1 MYWQGQIESSNDSYQ
16 LTVKTT
22 GAKLMSR
29 NFFVWLLTTVLLTTA
44 FSAEAQQP
52 TKIPRIGFLGTS
64 SPSAISV
71 RVEGFRQ
78 GLRENGYVEGQ
89 NIAIEYRWA
98 EGKLDRLPNL
108 AAELVSHKVDIIV
121 THGDAGIRALKQAT
135 KTIPIVVGVTGD
147 LVVTGHAVSL
157 ARPGGNITGFVD
169 TSPDL
174 SGKRMELLK
183 EILPKVS
190 HIAIL
195 WNAANPVKV
204 LDFKET
210 EAAAQALGLKLQ
222 SLEVRASEDFEKNF
236 KIATTR
242 HPGALVVL
250 QDALT
255 TANTRS
261 TVDFATKSRL
271 PAMYGSSEVVDVGGL
286 MSYAANLSDLF
297 RRTAVYV
304 DKILKGAKPADLPIE
319 QPTKFEFIVNLKAA
333 KQIGLTIPPN
343 VLARADRVIR

>member
-1 MYWQGQIESSNDSYQ
+1 MRKARVLSI
-16 LTVKTT
+16 L
-22 GAKLMSR
+22 
-29 NFFVWLLTTVLLTTA
+29 FVVVLLA
-44 FSAEAQQP
+44 VAVIAGAQQP
-52 TKIPRIGFLGTS
+52 QKIPRIGFLGTS
-64 SPSAISV
+64 SPSAIST

-98 EGKLDRLPNL
+98 EGKLDRLPKL
-108 AAELVSHKVDIIV
+108 AADLVSHKVDIIV
-121 THGDAGIRALKQAT
+121 THGDAAIRALKQAT

-147 LVVTGHAVSL
+147 LVVTGHAASP

-174 SGKRMELLK
+174 SGKRLELLK

-190 HIAIL
+190 RIAIL

-222 SLEVRASEDFEKNF
+222 SLEVKASEDFENKF
-236 KIATTR
+236 KIATTQR
-242 HPGALVVL
+242 SGALVVL

-255 TANTRS
+255 TANTKS
-261 TVDFATKSRL
+261 IVDFATKSRL

-286 MSYAANLSDLF
+286 MSYAANLHDLF

-319 QPTKFEFIVNLKAA
+319 QPTKFEFIINLKAA

-343 VLARADRVIR
+343 VLARADRVIQ

>member
-1 MYWQGQIESSNDSYQ
+1 MKQ
-16 LTVKTT
+16 LF
-22 GAKLMSR
+22 SI
-29 NFFVWLLTTVLLTTA
+29 LLIVAVVVVTA
-44 FSAEAQQP
+44 MAEAQQP

-121 THGDAGIRALKQAT
+121 THGDAAIRALKQAT

-183 EILPKVS
+183 EILPRFLISLFFGMRPIRSRCSISKKPRRRPR
-190 HIAIL
+190 L
-195 WNAANPVKV
+195 W
-204 LDFKET
+204 D
-210 EAAAQALGLKLQ
+210 
-222 SLEVRASEDFEKNF
+222 
-236 KIATTR
+236 
-242 HPGALVVL
+242 
-250 QDALT
+250 
-255 TANTRS
+255 
-261 TVDFATKSRL
+261 
-271 PAMYGSSEVVDVGGL
+271 
-286 MSYAANLSDLF
+286 
-297 RRTAVYV
+297 
-304 DKILKGAKPADLPIE
+304 
-319 QPTKFEFIVNLKAA
+319 
-333 KQIGLTIPPN
+333 
-343 VLARADRVIR
+343 